1 MLEQYLGAETFRKGI
16 SFYIKKHEYG
26 NTETTDLWDAIETS
40 TNQPVRAMMDTWVYQ
55 PGYPLI
61 TAAADEK
68 NITLQQEPFLII
80 WLLAQ
85 LIAVTACLLQIYG
98 ALTALQ
104 KQKYRPYTI
113 MLLAIAAYF
122 LIMNGPFG
130 NPRYAMPLTP
140 VFIILTASGI
150 LALKKQFVHL
160 FNCSSNTR
168 PGSNP

>member
-1 MLEQYLGAETFRKGI
+1 MSGETLGAKVKAF
-16 SFYIKKHEYG
+16 SY
-26 NTETTDLWDAIETS
+26 
-40 TNQPVRAMMDTWVYQ
+40 
-55 PGYPLI
+55 
-61 TAAADEK
+61 
-68 NITLQQEPFLII
+68 TLQQEPFLII

-85 LIAVTACLLQIYG
+85 LVAVMACLLQIYG

-104 KQKYRPYTI
+104 KQEYRPYTI
-113 MLLAIAAYF
+113 VLLAIAAYF
-122 LIMNGPFG
+122 VTMNGPFG

-168 PGSNP
+168 PRSNP